1 MQSHPECPAVVFMV
15 LTVQMEKGILV
26 VTGFPT
32 SPGVESASEQQRPWE
47 MEERMAVAASINPIQ
62 PSLCRELCVGQSDG
76 ARQVDSSPGWRGG
89 GRGGRQVD
97 SSPGWSGGG
106 REEADR

>member
-15 LTVQMEKGILV
+15 LTVQMEKGTLV
-26 VTGFPT
+26 VTRFPM

-62 PSLCRELCVGQSDG
+62 PTWEGVQHSLCRELCVGQSDG
-76 ARQVDSSPGWRGG
+76 VRQVDSSPE
-89 GRGGRQVD
+89 GRVEGERRQT
-97 SSPGWSGGG
+97 G
-106 REEADR
+106 